1 MVTTVADSGAGSL
14 RQAISSANS
23 AAGADTILF
32 GFTAGSF
39 PVISL
44 LSALPVIAGDVF
56 LDAALAVGAGPEVV
70 LDGAAAGSA
79 VGLSITGSNVTVKGL
94 VIRNFSSHGILVNGS
109 NHVIANNYIGTDV
122 TGTVDLG
129 NGGDGVDVVSG
140 TNNTV
145 GPGNLVSGNTGTGVH
160 LALGSTFG
168 TVIGNKI
175 GVNASGNAA
184 IPNLNGVVVDGDS
197 GGNIIGGAAVG
208 EGNHI
213 SGNTDYGIKMNS
225 TVDGSTS
232 APSGFIRGNYIGTG
246 AGGLGDLGNGKSGV
260 FLSSSIGVRVGGTA
274 TGEGNIISGNNT
286 YGVEINSGSRHQL
299 MGNWIGLDSTGTA
312 TVANSQTG
320 VYINGSDLNVV
331 GSQVATARNVIA
343 GNGLH
348 GVNLLSGGDSNTLL
362 GNFIGTDKTGTLDLG
377 NTGDGIRIQSV
388 LQTTIG
394 GGGTNAG
401 NVISGNGGDGVF
413 ISVNSASLSVATLK
427 ANMIG
432 MNAAGT
438 GSVGNTGNGINI
450 SNASGGATI
459 IGSAG
464 SGNIIGGN
472 GLSGIVAGTAD
483 LLTIQ
488 GNTIGKSGAANARGI
503 LLNTTAGATVGGIV
517 AGQGNNVGFNTGNGI
532 ALGSAAT
539 AIIRGNSL
547 HDNGALGIDLNNN
560 GVTANDAND
569 TDSGANGLLNFP
581 VITTAVATGSSTIVS
596 GTYAGLANT
605 DLNLDFYSNTAG
617 GEAETYLGTFA
628 ITTDGS
634 GNGTFSTT
642 LGVVPA
648 GRTVS
653 ATATRAVSPFHTSE
667 VSALVAQTSATP
679 SLTISDVTAAEG
691 ASGTTNFVFTVTL
704 SAAIAT
710 DVTVNFATANGTAA
724 AGSDY
729 TAASG
734 TLTFTAG
741 QTSKTITV
749 GVLGDTASE
758 AAETF
763 FVNLTS
769 PVGATLADSQGL
781 GTINNDDLPLISVND
796 VSIVEGNSGT
806 SNLIFTVSLNS
817 TPASTVTV
825 DFATANGTASA
836 GSDYASATGTL
847 TFAAGETSKT
857 VTVAVNGDV
866 TVELAETL
874 FLNLTNASGGT
885 ISDAQGLG
893 TISNDDA
900 PVISV
905 DDVSIA
911 EGNSGTSN
919 LVFTVSLNTPSVI
932 AVTVDFAT
940 ANGTA
945 TAGGDYVATSGTL
958 TFAAGQTSK
967 TVSVTVNGDV
977 TVEQAETLFLNLTNP
992 GSATISDAQGLG
1004 TITNDDTALVTI
1016 NDATITEGNSGA
1028 TNMVFTVSLSN
1039 PSASSITVDF
1049 ATGDGTAVAVSDYVT
1064 TSGTLTFTAGQV
1076 TKTVTVVAL
1085 GDLTVEQAETL
1096 FLNLTNPSGATI
1108 SDAQGLGTISNDD
1121 TALVTIADATIAEG
1135 NSGTTNMVFTI
1146 SLSNPS
1152 ASSITVDFAT
1162 ADGTALAGSDYT
1174 ATAGTLTFAAGET
1187 SKTVTVA
1194 LNGDAIVEPAET
1206 LFLNLANPNG
1216 ATISDAQG
1224 LGTITNDD
1232 SPVITVND
1240 VSIAEGNSGTSSLTF
1255 TVSLNITSISAV
1267 TVDFA
1272 TANGTATAGSDYV
1285 ATSGTLTFAAG
1296 QTSKTVTVLVNG
1308 DVTVE
1313 QAETLFLN
1321 LTNPSGATISD
1332 AQGLGTITNDDTAL
1346 VTINDTTITEG
1357 NSGATNMVFTISL
1370 SNPSASTITVDFAT
1384 ASGTALAG
1392 SDYVT
1397 TSGTLTF
1404 AAGQVTKT
1412 VTVVALGDLTVE
1424 QAETLFLNLTNPS
1437 GATISDAQGLGT
1449 ITNDDTALVTISD
1462 ATISEGN
1469 SGTTNMV
1476 FTVTLS
1482 NPSASAI
1489 TVDFA
1494 TADGTALAGS
1504 DYAASTGTITFAA
1517 GETSRTVSVPVS
1529 GDVTVEFS
1537 ETLFVN
1543 LTNANGATITD
1554 AQGLG
1559 TISNDDAPVI
1569 SVDDVSI
1576 AEGDSGTSNLVFTV
1590 SLNTPS
1596 VIAVTVDFATA
1607 NGTAAAGS
1615 DYVATSGTLT
1625 FAAGQTS
1632 KTVSVVVNGDVTVEQ
1647 AETLFLNLTNPSAA
1661 TIADAQGLGTISN
1674 DDTALVTITDATIT
1688 EGNSGTT
1695 NMVFT
1700 VSLSN
1705 PSASSITVDF
1715 ATADGTAL
1723 AGSDYVAMTGT
1734 LTFAAGETTKTVT
1747 AVALGDV
1754 TVEQAETLF
1763 LNLTNPSGATISDAQ
1778 GLGMISND
1786 DTAFATIAD
1795 ATILEGDAGTT
1806 DLVFTIT
1813 LSNPSD
1819 SVITLDFATADG
1831 IALAV
1836 GDYVATAGTI
1846 TFTPGQTTNTVTV
1859 VSLGDGLPELTETL
1873 FLNLSNALGA
1883 TITDAQ
1889 ALGTI
1894 TNDDTPSLTIGDVS
1908 LAEGDGGDALF
1919 TFTVLLSKAST
1930 LAVTVDFATVAGSA
1944 LAGLDFAAASG
1955 QLTIPVG
1962 ETSVQF
1968 TVSIAG
1974 ENLVE
1979 EDETFTV
1986 VLSAPQYATLADD
1999 TALATIFNDDATTLN
2014 VADVSLSE
2022 GDAETT
2028 NAAFVVTLTAP
2039 SASDITF
2046 DFTTRDGSALVGSD
2060 YVFTAGFFTIPAGT
2074 TSVEIL
2080 VPIVG
2085 DALLSTDETFSLD
2098 LSNVSGAIEGVL
2110 TADGAILNDDAAVT
2124 ISIGDIAT
2132 VEGRSGTKDFVFTV
2146 QLSGGLEDEM
2156 SVDFVSTAGTAEAG
2170 VDYTDVSGT
2179 LTIPA
2184 GETSATILVPV
2195 MGDTDV
2201 EFNETFSVTL
2211 SALIG
2216 TPQLSIADDTATGI
2230 IRNDD
2235 FEFSI
2240 TGGSFTETGNYV
2252 FTVTL
2257 SGTSDTVETVDYAT
2271 RTDTATGTDFVA
2283 AGGTLTFA
2291 PGETSATFS
2300 FAITSDTLTEID
2312 EAFFVDL
2319 SNATAAV
2326 ATGTAQIVILD
2337 DDAPDILLAASP
2349 TALEDGTDDAG
2360 RVAFKISLSHPSTLP
2375 ITIHLQ
2381 TIAGAATGADFNV
2394 IDTDIFF
2401 APGQTEFESEVII
2414 RGDLFA
2420 EADETFTI
2428 QISDIKGAQVG
2439 AAVSIL
2445 DNDGLLISKNRKT
2458 ATWRDLDGDLV
2469 TLTAT
2474 KPILTSS
2481 IFGFR
2486 FGDPFPAAPTRSGQ
2500 LLESLDLTAAGAA
2513 AQGVSLTFTAKR
2525 KDALGDKL
2533 VNVGAIHAAGIK
2545 LGAVTIPG
2553 DLGKIETGTGLA
2565 KLTLGSLGSLGT
2577 TTQAAGGDLLSSV
2590 GGNLGALKVLG
2601 NFSGATL
2608 RITGD
2613 LGATTI
2619 GGSLSGSGG
2628 IFAGGKITDISIK
2641 RDILGDASNT
2651 PVRITATGSGKTP
2664 AINSLAVG
2672 GNVQNAEILAGYNTA
2687 GALVNGGASIGK
2699 IAVLRNW
2706 VASSVSAG
2714 VDRGGD
2720 GHFGTNED
2728 FLGASPLIARIASIV
2743 ITGGVF
2749 GTPGGG
2755 DHFGFVA
2762 EQIDKLKID
2771 GIVQRLTPGVDTL
2784 SLGTSDVV
2792 AREYVFVL

>member
-32 GFTAGSF
+32 GFTAGTF

-70 LDGAAAGSA
+70 LDGTTAGSA
-79 VGLSITGSNVTVKGL
+79 VGISITGSNVTVKGL

-122 TGTVDLG
+122 TGTLDFG

-145 GPGNLVSGNTGTGVH
+145 GPGNLVSGNAGTGVH

-175 GVNASGNAA
+175 GVNAAGNAA
-184 IPNLNGVVVDGDS
+184 IPNLNGVLIDGDS
-197 GGNIIGGAAVG
+197 GGNIVGGAAVG
-208 EGNHI
+208 EGNQI
-213 SGNTDYGIKMNS
+213 SGNIDYGIKMNS
-225 TVDGSTS
+225 TVDGSTA
-232 APSGFIRGNYIGTG
+232 APSGFIRGNFIGTG
-246 AGGLGDLGNGKSGV
+246 AGGLGDLGNGKSVV

-274 TGEGNIISGNNT
+274 AGEGNIISGNNT

-312 TVANSQTG
+312 TVGNSLSG
-320 VYINGSDLNVV
+320 VYINGSNLNVV
-331 GSQVATARNVIA
+331 GSQVATARNVIS

-377 NTGDGIRIQSV
+377 NTGDGVRIQSV

-472 GLSGIVAGTAD
+472 TLSGIVVGTAD

-503 LLNTTAGATVGGIV
+503 LLNTAAGATVGGIV
-517 AGQGNNVGFNTGNGI
+517 AGQGNNIGFNTGNGI

-569 TDSGANGLLNFP
+569 TDGGANGLLNFP
-581 VITTAVATGSSTIVS
+581 VITTAISTGSSTIIS
-596 GTYAGLANT
+596 GTYAGLAST

-642 LGVVPA
+642 LGAVPA
-648 GRTVS
+648 GRTIS

-667 VSALVAQTSATP
+667 VSALVAQTSSTP
-679 SLTISDVTAAEG
+679 SLTISDVTAVEG

-710 DVTVNFATANGTAA
+710 DVTVNFATANGTAT

-734 TLTFTAG
+734 ALTFTAG

-749 GVLGDTASE
+749 GVFGDTTSE
-758 AAETF
+758 ATETF

-769 PVGATLADSQGL
+769 PVGATLADAQGL
-781 GTINNDDLPLISVND
+781 GTITSDDQPLVSVND
-796 VSIVEGNSGT
+796 VSIAEGNSGT
-806 SNLIFTVSLNS
+806 SNLIFTVTLNS
-817 TPASTVTV
+817 APLSTVTV

-836 GSDYASATGTL
+836 GSDYVAATGTL

-857 VTVAVNGDV
+857 VTVAVNGDGA
-866 TVELAETL
+866 VESAETL
-874 FLNLTNASGGT
+874 FLNLTNASGGA

-893 TISNDDA
+893 TITNDDSPA
-900 PVISV
+900 ISV

-911 EGNSGTSN
+911 EGDGGTSN

-932 AVTVDFAT
+932 AVA
-940 ANGTA
+940 
-945 TAGGDYVATSGTL
+945 
-958 TFAAGQTSK
+958 
-967 TVSVTVNGDV
+967 
-977 TVEQAETLFLNLTNP
+977 
-992 GSATISDAQGLG
+992 
-1004 TITNDDTALVTI
+1004 
-1016 NDATITEGNSGA
+1016 
-1028 TNMVFTVSLSN
+1028 
-1039 PSASSITVDF
+1039 
-1049 ATGDGTAVAVSDYVT
+1049 
-1064 TSGTLTFTAGQV
+1064 
-1076 TKTVTVVAL
+1076 
-1085 GDLTVEQAETL
+1085 
-1096 FLNLTNPSGATI
+1096 
-1108 SDAQGLGTISNDD
+1108 
-1121 TALVTIADATIAEG
+1121 
-1135 NSGTTNMVFTI
+1135 
-1146 SLSNPS
+1146 
-1152 ASSITVDFAT
+1152 
-1162 ADGTALAGSDYT
+1162 
-1174 ATAGTLTFAAGET
+1174 
-1187 SKTVTVA
+1187 
-1194 LNGDAIVEPAET
+1194 
-1206 LFLNLANPNG
+1206 
-1216 ATISDAQG
+1216 
-1224 LGTITNDD
+1224 
-1232 SPVITVND
+1232 
-1240 VSIAEGNSGTSSLTF
+1240 
-1255 TVSLNITSISAV
+1255 
-1267 TVDFA
+1267 VDFA

-1296 QTSKTVTVLVNG
+1296 ETTKTVSVIVNG

-1321 LTNPSGATISD
+1321 LTNPGAATIAD
-1332 AQGLGTITNDDTAL
+1332 AQGLGTLSNDDTAL
-1346 VTINDTTITEG
+1346 VTITDATITEG
-1357 NSGATNMVFTISL
+1357 DSGTTNMVFTVSL
-1370 SNPSASTITVDFAT
+1370 SNASASAITVNFAT
-1384 ASGTALAG
+1384 GDGTALAG
-1392 SDYVT
+1392 SDYT
-1397 TSGTLTF
+1397 ATAGTLTF
-1404 AAGQVTKT
+1404 AAGETTKT
-1412 VTVVALGDLTVE
+1412 VTVVSLGDVIVE
-1424 QAETLFLNLTNPS
+1424 QAETLFVNLTNPS

-1449 ITNDDTALVTISD
+1449 ITDNDTTVVTIAD
-1462 ATISEGN
+1462 ATIAEGN
-1469 SGTTNMV
+1469 SGTTNLV

-1482 NPSASAI
+1482 NPSASSV

-1494 TADGTALAGS
+1494 TADGTALAGD
-1504 DYAASTGTITFAA
+1504 DYTATTGTVTFAA
-1517 GETSRTVSVPVS
+1517 GETS
-1529 GDVTVEFS
+1529 
-1537 ETLFVN
+1537 
-1543 LTNANGATITD
+1543 
-1554 AQGLG
+1554 
-1559 TISNDDAPVI
+1559 
-1569 SVDDVSI
+1569 
-1576 AEGDSGTSNLVFTV
+1576 
-1590 SLNTPS
+1590 
-1596 VIAVTVDFATA
+1596 
-1607 NGTAAAGS
+1607 
-1615 DYVATSGTLT
+1615 
-1625 FAAGQTS
+1625 
-1632 KTVSVVVNGDVTVEQ
+1632 
-1647 AETLFLNLTNPSAA
+1647 
-1661 TIADAQGLGTISN
+1661 
-1674 DDTALVTITDATIT
+1674 
-1688 EGNSGTT
+1688 
-1695 NMVFT
+1695 
-1700 VSLSN
+1700 
-1705 PSASSITVDF
+1705 
-1715 ATADGTAL
+1715 
-1723 AGSDYVAMTGT
+1723 
-1734 LTFAAGETTKTVT
+1734 KTVT
-1747 AVALGDV
+1747 VAL
-1754 TVEQAETLF
+1754 
-1763 LNLTNPSGATISDAQ
+1763 N
-1778 GLGMISND
+1778 
-1786 DTAFATIAD
+1786 
-1795 ATILEGDAGTT
+1795 
-1806 DLVFTIT
+1806 
-1813 LSNPSD
+1813 
-1819 SVITLDFATADG
+1819 
-1831 IALAV
+1831 
-1836 GDYVATAGTI
+1836 
-1846 TFTPGQTTNTVTV
+1846 
-1859 VSLGDGLPELTETL
+1859 GDGLPELTETL
-1873 FLNLSNALGA
+1873 VLDLSNALGA
-1883 TITDAQ
+1883 LVTDAQ

-1894 TNDDTPSLTIGDVS
+1894 TNDDTPSLTIGDIS
-1908 LAEGDGGDALF
+1908 TAEGHGGDTLF

-1930 LAVTVDFATVAGSA
+1930 LAVSLDFATVAGRA

-1955 QLTIPVG
+1955 RLTIPAG

-1979 EDETFTV
+1979 ADEAFTV
-1986 VLSAPQYATLADD
+1986 VLSAPQHATIADD
-1999 TALATIFNDDATTLN
+1999 TAVATLINDDATTLI
-2014 VADVSLSE
+2014 VAGVSLNE

-2028 NAAFVVTLTAP
+2028 NAVFVVILTAP
-2039 SASDITF
+2039 SASDVTF
-2046 DFTTRDGSALVGSD
+2046 DFTTRDGSAIAGSD
-2060 YVFTAGFFTIPAGT
+2060 YVFTAGFITIPAGT

-2085 DALLSTDETFSLD
+2085 DELLSFDEAFSLD

-2124 ISIGDIAT
+2124 ISIGDIAAG
-2132 VEGRSGTKDFVFTV
+2132 EGRSGTKDYVFTV

-2156 SVDFVSTAGTAEAG
+2156 SVDFASAGGTAEAG
-2170 VDYTDVSGT
+2170 VDFTSVSGT
-2179 LTIPA
+2179 LTIPT
-2184 GETSATILVPV
+2184 GGTSATISVPV
-2195 MGDTDV
+2195 LGDTDV

-2216 TPQLSIADDTATGI
+2216 TTELSIADDTATGV

-2235 FEFSI
+2235 FEFSVA
-2240 TGGSFTETGNYV
+2240 GGSFTEGGNYV
-2252 FTVTL
+2252 VTVTL
-2257 SGTSDTVETVDYAT
+2257 SGTSDMVETVDYAT

-2291 PGETSATFS
+2291 PGETSATVS

-2319 SNATAAV
+2319 SNATAPV

-2337 DDAPDILLAASP
+2337 ENAPDILLDVSP
-2349 TALEDGTDDAG
+2349 TALEDGTDEAG

-2381 TIAGAATGADFNV
+2381 TIAGTATGADFNV

-2420 EADETFTI
+2420 EANETFTL
-2428 QISDIKGAQVG
+2428 QISDINGAQVG
-2439 AAVSIL
+2439 TAVSII

-2474 KPILTSS
+2474 KPILTPAL
-2481 IFGFR
+2481 FGFR

-2513 AQGVSLTFTAKR
+2513 AQGVALAFTAKR
-2525 KDALGDKL
+2525 KDALGNKL

-2545 LGAVTIPG
+2545 LGAVSIPG
-2553 DLGKIETGTGLA
+2553 DLGKIEVGNNLS
-2565 KLTLGSLGSLGT
+2565 KLTLGSLGVLGT
-2577 TTQAAGGDLLSSV
+2577 STQAAGGDLLSSV
-2590 GGNLGALKVLG
+2590 SGNLGALKVLG

-2619 GGSLSGSGG
+2619 GGSLTGSGG
-2628 IFAGGKITDISIK
+2628 ILAGGKIADVSIK
-2641 RDILGDASNT
+2641 RDILGDASNS
-2651 PVRITATGSGKTP
+2651 PVRITAAGSGKTP
-2664 AINSLAVG
+2664 AINSLTVG
-2672 GNVQNAEILAGYNTA
+2672 GNVQNAEILAGYNTV

-2720 GHFGTNED
+2720 GQFGTDED
-2728 FLGASPLIARIASIV
+2728 FLGTSPLIARIASIV

-2749 GTPGGG
+2749 GTAGGG

-2762 EQIDKLKID
+2762 EQIGKLKID
-2771 GIVQRLTPGVDTL
+2771 GFVQRLTSGVDTL
-2784 SLGTSDVV
+2784 SLGTADVI
-2792 AREYVFVL
+2792 ARDYIAVP